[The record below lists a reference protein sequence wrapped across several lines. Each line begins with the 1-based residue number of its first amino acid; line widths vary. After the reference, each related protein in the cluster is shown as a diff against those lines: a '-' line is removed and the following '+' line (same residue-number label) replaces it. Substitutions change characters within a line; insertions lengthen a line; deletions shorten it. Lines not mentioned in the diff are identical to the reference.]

1 MILSIFI
8 NLFEF
13 KMNSLFQIGFK
24 VEEKKVTK
32 NFFCLIDVFVF
43 ILIRNF
49 GHESILTVQ

>member
-24 VEEKKVTK
+24 VEEKSYK
-32 NFFCLIDVFVF
+32 NFFLF
-43 ILIRNF
+43 N
-49 GHESILTVQ
+49 